1 MAREFILFVQ
11 IYHWLGGETEV
22 PFKTSPGLLTEC
34 HGGKMNTSGEWGWG
48 AGVAPLPP
56 TPIPGGCT
64 NLAVGCFSSFSP
76 WNTKF
81 LSSLDSTF
89 PEGPHK
95 YGHVPFLDSAHFC
108 GFFCM
113 PETNSPSNPAGEQEK
128 ERGNWAPSKACR
140 TEKR

>member
-56 TPIPGGCT
+56 PLPSQEVAQIWQWDAFLLFLPGT
-64 NLAVGCFSSFSP
+64 QSFSP
-76 WNTKF
+76 LWIR
-81 LSSLDSTF
+81 
-89 PEGPHK
+89 
-95 YGHVPFLDSAHFC
+95 HFQKA
-108 GFFCM
+108 
-113 PETNSPSNPAGEQEK
+113 PTNMVTCLFWILHIFVGSYACPRQIRLPTQQGNSRRKEEIGLHPRPAEQ
-128 ERGNWAPSKACR
+128 
-140 TEKR
+140 KR